1 MKRGVIWISLFA
13 LINTFVCAEEVPTK
27 NIGLYDLEFNRKVKV
42 DGTKVYIIN
51 QKKIC
56 RITKLIKYIRN
67 NK

>member
-1 MKRGVIWISLFA
+1 MFA

-51 QKKIC
+51 QKKYVELQNLLNILG
-56 RITKLIKYIRN
+56 ITN
-67 NK
+67 N